1 MHPPPQPSSSTEKQ
15 EIPARKG
22 KAARVSK
29 GQFIRLINT
38 HGKQVVD
45 TWAFNAHELSERMS
59 MEHSRAHLDKILP
72 AIGDSFVTNRR
83 DPILTIVQDTT
94 PGNHDTLMAACDSH
108 RYVKQ
113 FHLAEYHDNCT
124 DNLKNAL
131 DELGEQGQEFS
142 PSPFNIFMY
151 IPVRDGQML
160 SWEAPT
166 TEAGQ
171 FITFRAEMD
180 LIIAFS
186 ACPNDCLPI
195 NGGTSMPAH
204 FQIW

>member
-1 MHPPPQPSSSTEKQ
+1 MTQSETSPSPKLQ
-15 EIPARKG
+15 VIPARKG
-22 KAARVSK
+22 KAARVDK
-29 GQFIRLINT
+29 GQSIRLINS

-45 TWAFNAHELSERMS
+45 TWAFNAHDLTERMS
-59 MEHSRAHLDKILP
+59 MEHTRAHLDKILP
-72 AIGDSFVTNRR
+72 VVNDSFVTNRR
-83 DPILTIVQDTT
+83 DPILTIIEDTT

-113 FHLAEYHDNCT
+113 FGLKDYHDNCT
-124 DNLKNAL
+124 DNLRNAL
-131 DELGEQGQEFS
+131 SEIGEQGQEFS
-142 PSPFNIFMY
+142 PSPFNIFMN
-151 IPVRDGQML
+151 IPVRDAQFL

-166 TEAGQ
+166 TEKGQ

-195 NGGTSMPAH
+195 NGGTSEDAH
-204 FQIW
+204 FEIY